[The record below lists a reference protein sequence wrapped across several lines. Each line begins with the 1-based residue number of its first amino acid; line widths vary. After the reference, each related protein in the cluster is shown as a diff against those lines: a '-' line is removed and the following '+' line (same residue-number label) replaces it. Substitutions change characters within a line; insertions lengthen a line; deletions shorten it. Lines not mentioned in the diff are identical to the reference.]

1 MKSSLAR
8 SEFNIRQRLLRGAK
22 IDALPIDALPAD
34 LQDFTA
40 ELLSVVVDAAV
51 SGDEGAVNR
60 LRRIAKSVGVKSKD
74 PHQAERWA
82 VIVSIKQGKGYGPGA
97 LCSYLS
103 EYDERFGQLD
113 PAFVQSQLLKVRSN
127 YELAARLSLECGAFG
142 DKPVAASAAAK
153 RDAVARVQRLYTAS
167 MNEATRKKEHAR
179 K

>member
-1 MKSSLAR
+1 MKPSLAR

-40 ELLSVVVDAAV
+40 DLLSVVVDAAV
-51 SGDEGAVNR
+51 SGDAGALNR
-60 LRRIAKSVGVKSKD
+60 LRKIAKSVGPKSKD

-82 VIVSIKQGKGYGPGA
+82 VIVCIKQGKGYGPGA
-97 LCSYLS
+97 LCGYLS
-103 EYDERFGQLD
+103 ECDERFGRLD
-113 PAFVQSQLLKVRSN
+113 PAFVGSQLLKVRSD

-142 DKPVAASAAAK
+142 DKPAAVGAAAK
-153 RDAVARVQRLYTAS
+153 RDAVARVQRLYIAS
-167 MNEATRKKEHAR
+167 MNETTRKKKHAR